1 MRCSNFYLS
10 PLAFGN
16 AGLYA
21 DFKQYAE
28 WQIGFHHTNL
38 SISHRSGGTMIKRP
52 KTFMLFT
59 AVLFSLSCSVF
70 LSNAYAAAPELE
82 WCLDHFP
89 PRQEYLP
96 GQTPS
101 GPMVEMM
108 QKLAKQ
114 SGFTLKFSP
123 PTPTARCLMLMQQ
136 GKTDLMTGLMWS
148 EQREQYMLLL
158 PFDEA
163 RPETLFVHKDQQVK
177 DENAL
182 QNLQIALVKT
192 RSYSKALI
200 ALMEQQQVKMRS
212 VDDLEQAMAMLH
224 FKQVDVVAGPLHLT
238 ERLLSQNPRLRSS
251 IVVNPWQPPN
261 RRELQ
266 NHLALSRM
274 SPNFQ
279 LHLQISQQLEKL
291 VEAKQTHFYE

>member
-1 MRCSNFYLS
+1 
-10 PLAFGN
+10 
-16 AGLYA
+16 
-21 DFKQYAE
+21 
-28 WQIGFHHTNL
+28 
-38 SISHRSGGTMIKRP
+38 MIKRP
-52 KTFMLFT
+52 TTLMICK
-59 AVLFSLSCSVF
+59 AALFSLSCSIF
-70 LSNAYAAAPELE
+70 TGYADAAAPELE

-89 PRQEYLP
+89 PRHEYLP
-96 GQTPS
+96 DQTPS

-123 PTPTARCLMLMQQ
+123 PTPTARCLQLMQQ
-136 GKTDLMTGLMWS
+136 GKTDLMTGLLWS

-163 RPETLFVHKDQQVK
+163 RPETLFVHKDRRIK

-192 RSYSKALI
+192 RSYSKGLSAL
-200 ALMEQQQVKMRS
+200 LEQQQVKLQS

-224 FKQVDVVAGPLHLT
+224 FKQVDVVAGPQHLA

-251 IVVNPWQPPN
+251 IVVNPWQPP
-261 RRELQ
+261 RRLEVQ

-274 SPNFQ
+274 SPHFE

-291 VEAKQTHFYE
+291 VEAKQTHFYQ

>member
-1 MRCSNFYLS
+1 M
-10 PLAFGN
+10 
-16 AGLYA
+16 
-21 DFKQYAE
+21 
-28 WQIGFHHTNL
+28 NL
-38 SISHRSGGTMIKRP
+38 SISHRSGGTMIKLP
-52 KTFMLFT
+52 TTFVIYI
-59 AVLFSLSCSVF
+59 AALFSLSCSMF
-70 LSNAYAAAPELE
+70 LGHARAAAPELE

-96 GQTPS
+96 GQAPS

-123 PTPTARCLMLMQQ
+123 PTPTARCLKRMQQ
-136 GKTDLMTGLMWS
+136 GKTDLMSGLMWS

-158 PFDEA
+158 PYDEA
-163 RPETLFVHKDQQVK
+163 RPETLFVHKDLQLK

-192 RSYSKALI
+192 RSYSKALL
-200 ALMEQQQVKMRS
+200 ALLELQQVKIRN

-224 FKQVDVVAGPLHLT
+224 FKQVDAVAGPLHLT
-238 ERLLSQNPRLRSS
+238 ERLLSQNPRLHSS

-274 SPNFQ
+274 SPNFE

>member
-1 MRCSNFYLS
+1 MKCLRAYLAS
-10 PLAFGN
+10 SSL
-16 AGLYA
+16 L
-21 DFKQYAE
+21 
-28 WQIGFHHTNL
+28 L
-38 SISHRSGGTMIKRP
+38 LVSI
-52 KTFMLFT
+52 L
-59 AVLFSLSCSVF
+59 LFSAGTL
-70 LSNAYAAAPELE
+70 AANVELE

-89 PRQEYLP
+89 PRQEYLA
-96 GQTPS
+96 GQAPS

-108 QKLAKQ
+108 QKLAAQ

-163 RPETLFVHKDQQVK
+163 RPEALFVHKDRQI
-177 DENAL
+177 DSENAL

-192 RSYSKALI
+192 RSYSQGLI
-200 ALMEQQQVKMRS
+200 TLLEQQKVIMRK

-224 FKQVDVVAGPLHLT
+224 FKQVDAVSGPLHIT
-238 ERLLSQNPRLRSS
+238 ERLLAQNPRLRSN
-251 IVVNPWQPPN
+251 IVVNAWQPPN

-274 SPNFQ
+274 SPNFH

-291 VEAKQTHFYE
+291 VEAKETHFYE

>member
-1 MRCSNFYLS
+1 M
-10 PLAFGN
+10 
-16 AGLYA
+16 
-21 DFKQYAE
+21 
-28 WQIGFHHTNL
+28 
-38 SISHRSGGTMIKRP
+38 
-52 KTFMLFT
+52 KTFFSFYDGCYDRILWLIGCSLFCT
-59 AVLFSLSCSVF
+59 ATM
-70 LSNAYAAAPELE
+70 AETAELE

-101 GPMVEMM
+101 GPMVDMM

-123 PTPTARCLMLMQQ
+123 PTPAVRCLKLMQQ

-163 RPETLFVHKDQQVK
+163 RVETLFVRKDQRIK

-192 RSYSKALI
+192 RSYSKAFI
-200 ALMEQQQVKMRS
+200 ALLEQQQVKMRT

-224 FKQVDVVAGPLHLT
+224 FKQVDAVAGPLHIS
-238 ERLLSQNPRLRSS
+238 ERLLTSNPRLQSS

-274 SPNFQ
+274 SPNFH

>member
-1 MRCSNFYLS
+1 MLKLS
-10 PLAFGN
+10 
-16 AGLYA
+16 
-21 DFKQYAE
+21 
-28 WQIGFHHTNL
+28 
-38 SISHRSGGTMIKRP
+38 RSFLID
-52 KTFMLFT
+52 
-59 AVLFSLSCSVF
+59 VVVIFSLNCSVF
-70 LSNAYAAAPELE
+70 VGCAHAAAPELE

-96 GQTPS
+96 GQAAR

-123 PTPTARCLMLMQQ
+123 PTPTARCLKLMLQ

-163 RPETLFVHKDQQVK
+163 RPETLFVHKDQGIT

-182 QNLQIALVKT
+182 RNLQIALIKT

-200 ALMEQQQVKMRS
+200 TLLEQQQVKMRT

-224 FKQVDVVAGPLHLT
+224 FKQVDAVAGPLHIT
-238 ERLLSQNPRLRSS
+238 ERLLTTNPRLQSS

-274 SPNFQ
+274 SQNFH

-291 VEAKQTHFYE
+291 VAAKQTHFYQ

>member
-1 MRCSNFYLS
+1 
-10 PLAFGN
+10 
-16 AGLYA
+16 
-21 DFKQYAE
+21 
-28 WQIGFHHTNL
+28 
-38 SISHRSGGTMIKRP
+38 MIRP
-52 KTFMLFT
+52 PSKLVMYT
-59 AVLFSLSCSVF
+59 AVLLSLSCSIFVGQT
-70 LSNAYAAAPELE
+70 AASPPELE

-89 PRQEYLP
+89 PRQHYVAGHP
-96 GQTPS
+96 PS

-123 PTPTARCLMLMQQ
+123 PTPTARCLKLMEQ
-136 GKTDLMTGLMWS
+136 GKTDLMAGLMWS

-158 PFDEA
+158 PYDEA
-163 RPETLFVHKDQQVK
+163 RPETLFVHKDLQIK

-192 RSYSKALI
+192 RSYSKALLTLL
-200 ALMEQQQVKMRS
+200 AQHQVKIRT

-224 FKQVDVVAGPLHLT
+224 FKQVDAVAGPFHIT
-238 ERLLSQNPRLRSS
+238 ERLLSQNPRLRNN

-274 SPNFQ
+274 SPHFQ
-279 LHLQISQQLEKL
+279 FHLQISQQLEKL